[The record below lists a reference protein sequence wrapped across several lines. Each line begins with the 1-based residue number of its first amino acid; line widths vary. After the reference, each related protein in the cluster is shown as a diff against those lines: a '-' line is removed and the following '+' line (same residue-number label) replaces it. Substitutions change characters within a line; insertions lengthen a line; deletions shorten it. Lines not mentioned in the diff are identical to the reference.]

1 MRRVP
6 KMEKKNFPNSHK
18 ISSKFHQSPV
28 PVNFQ
33 SSIKKKKKEKR
44 KKKRKEEK
52 KKEGKNL

>member
-6 KMEKKNFPNSHK
+6 KMEKKTFQTPT
-18 ISSKFHQSPV
+18 KFHQSPV

-33 SSIKKKKKEKR
+33 SSIKKKKKG
-44 KKKRKEEK
+44 KEEK